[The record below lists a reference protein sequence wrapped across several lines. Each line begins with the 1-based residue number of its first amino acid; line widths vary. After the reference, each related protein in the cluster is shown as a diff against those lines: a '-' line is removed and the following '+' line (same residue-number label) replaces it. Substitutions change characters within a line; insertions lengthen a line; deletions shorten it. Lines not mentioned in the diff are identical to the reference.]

1 MGGSVAASQYCPLN
15 YCKIESIQ
23 LTLQDNASNR
33 PDSQCNY
40 RHSGILRG
48 GCQPGLSLALG
59 SEQCLHC
66 SNAYIHCSNA
76 YIHLF
81 YIVPFALA
89 GVLLV
94 LLIKLLNFT
103 VCHGVIN
110 GLIFYAITL
119 KLIKGES

>member
-1 MGGSVAASQYCPLN
+1 MGVDGTETVAASQYCPLN
-15 YCKIESIQ
+15 YCKVESIQ

-66 SNAYIHCSNA
+66 SNAYIVLMPI
-76 YIHLF
+76 YISFIL
-81 YIVPFALA
+81 YPLPW
-89 GVLLV
+89 LEY
-94 LLIKLLNFT
+94 
-103 VCHGVIN
+103 C
-110 GLIFYAITL
+110 
-119 KLIKGES
+119 